1 MLCAMQA
8 RLHLAE
14 LGLQV
19 LQGYLA
25 IGALIALAF
34 IVLLPRV
41 EPSSVGASLGARI
54 AFLPGAAM
62 LWPYVLV
69 RTLRGLRNK
78 PTPKHE

>member
-1 MLCAMQA
+1 MHA
-8 RLHLAE
+8 RIHLAE

-25 IGALIALAF
+25 IGALVALAF

-41 EPSSVGASLGARI
+41 EPSSVGASLGARV

-78 PTPKHE
+78 PTPTHE